1 MPRDSARV
9 YKIGDQIQRE
19 LAELLR
25 TEVKDPRLGLITLT
39 SVEVSRDKEHAKVF
53 YTRMQGETREAQAV
67 LEKTAGFLRAQVARR
82 MRLRIMPT
90 LSFAYDN
97 SVEHGM
103 AMDRLIDQALASDAL
118 HPSGDDGQD

>member
-1 MPRDSARV
+1 MPRDSARA

-67 LEKTAGFLRAQVARR
+67 LEKTAGVLRAQVARR

-90 LSFAYDN
+90 LSFAYDT
-97 SVEHGM
+97 SVEHGL

-118 HPSGDDGQD
+118 HPHSDDGQG